1 MPTCV
6 TFLKI
11 VFGIISHR
19 QRNLPSSFLESEK
32 FVSSRRFQD
41 SASNDCNF
49 LKKCV
54 DSIFFRDGLL

>member
-1 MPTCV
+1 MCYI
-6 TFLKI
+6 FKNR
-11 VFGIISHR
+11 FWDHIS

-32 FVSSRRFQD
+32 FLSSRRSQD

-54 DSIFFRDGLL
+54 DSIFFQDVLL